1 MLHYNQQHQ
10 FQELLVIHLD
20 ILYYMQ
26 INNGNIMLIK
36 KSICYLPQYLYVIFM
51 EILLF
56 YIQILIYYRMLLPWF
71 MGFCFV
77 LLIRIKVRR

>member
-36 KSICYLPQYLYVIFM
+36 KYIC
-51 EILLF
+51 
-56 YIQILIYYRMLLPWF
+56 
-71 MGFCFV
+71 
-77 LLIRIKVRR
+77 